1 MQSETNGSA
10 SATTPSSANAELLA
24 FAATLAREAG
34 AIAAAQFGFS
44 IARRKADGSLVTKTD
59 EQIDRLLSQRIREI
73 YPGDAILS
81 EEQLTVYDPAIE
93 RTWVVDPLDGTTNFA
108 RGLPTWGV
116 SIGLLVRG
124 APVVGVLYFPLLD
137 ELYAAAVGEGATC
150 NGEAIRTTDEV
161 VMDDEHIFM
170 ECTRT
175 RAHYLLTLPLKSRM
189 MGSAAF
195 HMCKVADG
203 SAMAGNEATPK
214 VWDIA
219 AAGLILTEAGG
230 VMQGSKGDAVFPLPA
245 ERADYL
251 SHSFPILY
259 AGNAAL
265 LELASAGIEPYAR
278 PAYHAQE

>member
-1 MQSETNGSA
+1 MSD
-10 SATTPSSANAELLA
+10 LLA
-24 FAATLAREAG
+24 FAEELAREAG
-34 AIAAAQFGFS
+34 AIAAAQFGS
-44 IARRKADGSLVTKTD
+44 SVARRKSDGSLVTKTD
-59 EQIDRLLSQRIREI
+59 EQLDRLLAQRIRAAF
-73 YPGDAILS
+73 PDDAILS
-81 EEQLTVYDPAIE
+81 EEQVTIYDPRAA

-116 SIGLLVRG
+116 SIALLQSG
-124 APVVGVLYFPLLD
+124 APVLGVLYFPLLE
-137 ELYAAAVGEGATC
+137 ELYSAAQGHGATR
-150 NGEAIRTTDEV
+150 NGEPIHTDSAT

-175 RAHYLLTLPLKSRM
+175 RARYRLTIPLKSRM

-203 SAMAGNEATPK
+203 SAMAGSEATPK

-230 VMQGSKGDAVFPLPA
+230 VMGLAHGEPVFPLPP
-245 ERADYL
+245 RAMEYR

-259 AGNAAL
+259 AGNVRL
-265 LELASAGIEPYAR
+265 LELAQAGIS
-278 PAYHAQE
+278 AYLRQPSVAQNG